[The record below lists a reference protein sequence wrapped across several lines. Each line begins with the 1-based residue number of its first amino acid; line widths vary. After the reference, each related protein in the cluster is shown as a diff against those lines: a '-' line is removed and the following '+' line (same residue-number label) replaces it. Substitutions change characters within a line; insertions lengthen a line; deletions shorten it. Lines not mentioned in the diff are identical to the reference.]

1 MEETEL
7 RWIARLSLGMVIV
20 VVVGV
25 ARIAG
30 LAIIVTVGFAVVV
43 GFSTAALVVGF
54 ATIAVVI
61 AVRIASLCGE
71 NSGFVRCIGC
81 STLGFLWKNMRV
93 VICTRI
99 CKDCLGCHVVP
110 CLAKERNK
118 ARPVF
123 ILDVGMLKGV
133 EKKLISF
140 VVIVL
145 LSVGLLC
152 HDGSDEFLDFIDMLI
167 NAICA

>member
-43 GFSTAALVVGF
+43 GFSTVALVVGF

-61 AVRIASLCGE
+61 AMRIASLCGE
-71 NSGFVRCIGC
+71 NSGFVRCMGF
-81 STLGFLWKNMRV
+81 SRLEFLWKNMCV
-93 VICTRI
+93 VVRTRI
-99 CKDCLGCHVVP
+99 CKDCL
-110 CLAKERNK
+110 R
-118 ARPVF
+118 
-123 ILDVGMLKGV
+123 
-133 EKKLISF
+133 
-140 VVIVL
+140 
-145 LSVGLLC
+145 
-152 HDGSDEFLDFIDMLI
+152 
-167 NAICA
+167 